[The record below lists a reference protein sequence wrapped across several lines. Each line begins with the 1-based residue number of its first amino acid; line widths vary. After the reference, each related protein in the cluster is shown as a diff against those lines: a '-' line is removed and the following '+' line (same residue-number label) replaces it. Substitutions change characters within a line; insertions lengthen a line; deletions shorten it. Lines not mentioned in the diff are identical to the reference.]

1 LRRILLLIPTF
12 QPNDAVG
19 NDVLGMHELLRAA
32 GYDTTLFAQ
41 FVHPTHEKITK
52 VLRSENDGPWDDPN
66 AILIYHHAI
75 DWDLGE
81 RVLAKS
87 KNRIAI
93 KYHNV
98 TPAHFYS
105 NYAEDY

>member
-1 LRRILLLIPTF
+1 MKSGPQPGLAASRRVLLLIPTF

-19 NDVLGMHELLRAA
+19 NDVLGMYELLKAS

-66 AILIYHHAI
+66 ALLIYHHAI

-81 RVLAKS
+81 RILAKS
-87 KNRIAI
+87 R
-93 KYHNV
+93 
-98 TPAHFYS
+98 
-105 NYAEDY
+105 